1 MRTGPTLAL
10 AGACA
15 TLFGASFLAADVM
28 GKDEK
33 ASAPAPLVQKPK
45 VQQVEAPEGRALS
58 LARADGLPALRKP
71 PKPKPKP
78 KPEPTPSPA
87 PAPSTD
93 FADATT
99 AEEPAPAP
107 EPVAP
112 APVEAPVEPTPTYT
126 PPAPDPVPAP
136 APTPAPDPPPATE
149 FWGSG

>member
-58 LARADGLPALRKP
+58 LGARGRAAR
-71 PKPKPKP
+71 
-78 KPEPTPSPA
+78 TPQA
-87 PAPSTD
+87 AQ
-93 FADATT
+93 AQAQ
-99 AEEPAPAP
+99 A
-107 EPVAP
+107 
-112 APVEAPVEPTPTYT
+112 
-126 PPAPDPVPAP
+126 
-136 APTPAPDPPPATE
+136 
-149 FWGSG
+149 

>member
-78 KPEPTPSPA
+78 EPTPSPP